1 MNQILSVETP
11 KKKNKKNNTG
21 GPIEIEKIVRF
32 FAVFMIL
39 FGICLIANSSYSMY
53 KDTQIANKNAKP
65 TIQVSNTSEKELTLK
80 VTHNKALSKVTYSW
94 NNEEPKGIQ
103 TNGKKEVE
111 EIITRPNGT
120 NRLKIYASDINGQ
133 EVNYEQTYT
142 VEGNVD
148 IQLSTEGSGL
158 KISVVGQD
166 DLSYMTYRWD
176 EEEEQ
181 KVDINNTTIE
191 QTIDIPK
198 GQHTL
203 TVIVVDK
210 NNQTTTK
217 VQEVKGVTKPE
228 ISIEI
233 DTSEGEPKFFV
244 KVTDEEGLKRLE
256 FVIDEG
262 TENEKRYKQENFEE
276 GTKEFEYKFPIHDGE
291 NKILVRAYNTNDVSS
306 EKGAKVNK

>member
-1 MNQILSVETP
+1 MN
-11 KKKNKKNNTG
+11 
-21 GPIEIEKIVRF
+21 IE
-32 FAVFMIL
+32 
-39 FGICLIANSSYSMY
+39 
-53 KDTQIANKNAKP
+53 
-65 TIQVSNTSEKELTLK
+65 LK
-80 VTHNKALSKVTYSW
+80 
-94 NNEEPKGIQ
+94 
-103 TNGKKEVE
+103 
-111 EIITRPNGT
+111 
-120 NRLKIYASDINGQ
+120 
-133 EVNYEQTYT
+133 
-142 VEGNVD
+142 VEGNN
-148 IQLSTEGSGL
+148 INITANGKEQ
-158 KISVVGQD
+158 
-166 DLSYMTYRWD
+166 LSYMTYRWD